1 MPAQVHSSHRQSAPP
16 ASSIRS
22 AAYRLPDPLRSES
35 DWRRF
40 HHVDLE
46 TMSGEELA
54 AEREAARAALHELL
68 RSGRSLHLRS
78 GLWSIDAACWLR
90 ERLRAT
96 SEGGR

>member
-1 MPAQVHSSHRQSAPP
+1 
-16 ASSIRS
+16 
-22 AAYRLPDPLRSES
+22 
-35 DWRRF
+35 
-40 HHVDLE
+40 
-46 TMSGEELA
+46 MSGEELA